1 MAERNIY
8 LRIEGIEDY
17 SPVEP
22 QTKTAPPIEYKRDG
36 MRNPGHETGVISD
49 AERDQRA
56 MRAVVYRQYRDANHI
71 FPVTSKIVAADVNE
85 PVWSRRVPGCVLWTY
100 VGETLKIHVHNA
112 DFRPHSF
119 HVHGLRYG
127 IDSDG
132 AWPVGTV
139 ASDGRRSDE
148 ICPGQNWTYTFEIDK
163 DMVGAWPFHDHS
175 SNLAGHSIPL
185 GLFGGLIVRK
195 RKFRKPIPTPMPDWF
210 EADIK
215 RILEPIV
222 GGRPVVRDALPKRA
236 QQIVADQI
244 EQLHEWAIREQL
256 FFLPLERD

>member
-1 MAERNIY
+1 MTERNIY

-56 MRAVVYRQYRDANHI
+56 MRAVVYRQYRDPTHI

-85 PVWSRRVPGCVLWTY
+85 PVWSRRVPGCVLWAY

-132 AWPVGTV
+132 AWPMGTV
-139 ASDGRRSDE
+139 ASPARAVGRRAARE
-148 ICPGQNWTYTFEIDK
+148 LPIR
-163 DMVGAWPFHDHS
+163 GA
-175 SNLAGHSIPL
+175 
-185 GLFGGLIVRK
+185 VRS
-195 RKFRKPIPTPMPDWF
+195 
-210 EADIK
+210 
-215 RILEPIV
+215 
-222 GGRPVVRDALPKRA
+222 GRPRSGVLASARHRA
-236 QQIVADQI
+236 PRGGPRRLAP
-244 EQLHEWAIREQL
+244 ATS
-256 FFLPLERD
+256 